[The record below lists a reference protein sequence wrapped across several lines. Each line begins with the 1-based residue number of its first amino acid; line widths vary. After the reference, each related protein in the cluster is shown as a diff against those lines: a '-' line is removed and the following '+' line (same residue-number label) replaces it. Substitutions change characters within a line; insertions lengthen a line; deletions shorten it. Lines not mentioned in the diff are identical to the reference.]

1 MINTKKN
8 LLAFS
13 AGVDS
18 SALFFILLEKDIEF
32 DIAIVDYN
40 LRIQSK
46 DEIQYAKQLAKFVIQ
61 TKRGIPFIRKQ

>member
-1 MINTKKN
+1 MLEKNLIKTNKN

-18 SALFFILLEKDIEF
+18 SALFFILKQNNIDF

-40 LRIQSK
+40 LRAQSK
-46 DEIQYAKQLAKFVIQ
+46 DEV
-61 TKRGIPFIRKQ
+61 